1 MSESPPRKSVLVKVH
16 NKRILKRMSRPIQD
30 LPSAAR
36 ASENHLP
43 LPSPGP
49 SAVSREDSEVA
60 KSRKT
65 VTLFCKTQY
74 LFNEQEVEKL
84 RREY

>member
-1 MSESPPRKSVLVKVH
+1 
-16 NKRILKRMSRPIQD
+16 MSRPVQD
-30 LPSAAR
+30 LPSAAG

-43 LPSPGP
+43 LPTPSPC
-49 SAVSREDSEVA
+49 AISREDTEVP

-65 VTLFCKTQY
+65 VTLFCRTKY